1 MIKKKNQC
9 RNCNNVIL
17 SQDSKLSGRCFYCRN
32 YTKIQ
37 RLRMIEHDSMM
48 EKMEKM
54 PTNTNIQRY
63 EKKKIREELLFGR
76 QTFVKFGRVEKPTK
90 YKEQE
95 KLDLV
100 IINLA
105 IRDPETEK
113 RIVWAKL
120 NKGMLR

>member
-63 EKKKIREELLFGR
+63 EKRKIREELLFGR

-100 IINLA
+100 AINLA

>member
-63 EKKKIREELLFGR
+63 EKRKIREELLFGVQR
-76 QTFVKFGRVEKPTK
+76 ARK
-90 YKEQE
+90 
-95 KLDLV
+95 
-100 IINLA
+100 
-105 IRDPETEK
+105 IRFS
-113 RIVWAKL
+113 
-120 NKGMLR
+120 GY

>member
-17 SQDSKLSGRCFYCRN
+17 SQDSKLSGKCFYCRN

-63 EKKKIREELLFGR
+63 EKRKIREELLFGR

-90 YKEQE
+90 YKEEE

-100 IINLA
+100 AINLA

>member
-9 RNCNNVIL
+9 RTCSNVIL